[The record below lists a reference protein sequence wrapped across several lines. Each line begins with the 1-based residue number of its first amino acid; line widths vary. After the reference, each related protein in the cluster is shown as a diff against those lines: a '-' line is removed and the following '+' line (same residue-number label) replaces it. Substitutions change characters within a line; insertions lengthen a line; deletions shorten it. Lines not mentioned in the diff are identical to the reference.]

1 MHDNDHS
8 EDKARKDVSTKAAD
22 KDRRRRGVST
32 DRRKTGASTKAVEVE
47 RRRHDTDRRQYG
59 VSMKAVEI
67 AVAAVIFGLGLVVIF
82 DSRRVGY
89 GWADDGPQAGYFP
102 FYIGLILCAA
112 SAWTLLQAAFSN
124 RGQAELFVS
133 RKKLQLVL
141 SVFFPSLIYV
151 FAIYHI
157 GIYVASALFIGAFMY
172 WHGRFSWI
180 KIIPVSLLVPVS
192 MFLMFELWFMVPL
205 PKGPLEA
212 LVGY

>member
-8 EDKARKDVSTKAAD
+8 EDGGKH
-22 KDRRRRGVST
+22 GVST
-32 DRRKTGASTKAVEVE
+32 
-47 RRRHDTDRRQYG
+47 
-59 VSMKAVEI
+59 KAVEI
-67 AVAAVIFGLGLVVIF
+67 AVAAAIFGLGLVVIF

-102 FYIGLILCAA
+102 FYIGLMLCAA
-112 SAWTLLQAAFSN
+112 SAWTLLQAVFS
-124 RGQAELFVS
+124 GHAATGMFVS
-133 RKKLQLVL
+133 RKKLRLVL

-151 FAIYHI
+151 LSIYFI
-157 GIYVASALFIGAFMY
+157 GIYVASALFIGTFMY

-180 KIIPVSLLVPVS
+180 KIIPVSLIVPVS
-192 MFLMFELWFMVPL
+192 MFLLFELWFMVPL